1 MQDSNPVG
9 FVFSRFLDARFLDEL
24 FEGDTSYAQTVFED
38 FLRDL
43 PDYWKDVQGAYE
55 NQDINGLRTSIHKCK
70 TLFGYVGFSDIQQL
84 CQDFENNC
92 TGQPIAALESAYQL
106 LLSKKEQARQVIE
119 NEYERLKLFNATES

>member
-24 FEGDTSYAQTVFED
+24 FEGDTSYAQIVFED

-43 PDYWKDVQGAYE
+43 PEYWKDVQGAYDK
-55 NQDINGLRTSIHKCK
+55 QDINNLRTSIHKCK

-84 CQDFENNC
+84 CQEFENNC
-92 TGQPIAALESAYQL
+92 SGQSIDLGSGFEIL
-106 LLSKKEQARQVIE
+106 LAKKEQARQVIE
-119 NEYERLKLFNATES
+119 NEYERLKLFNDPVS